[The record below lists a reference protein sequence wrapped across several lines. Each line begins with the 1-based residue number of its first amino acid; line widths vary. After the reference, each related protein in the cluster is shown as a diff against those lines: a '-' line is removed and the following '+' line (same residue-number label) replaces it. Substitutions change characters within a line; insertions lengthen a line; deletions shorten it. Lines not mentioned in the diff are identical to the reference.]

1 MPSYG
6 KLCFLLSGT
15 ISGLASF
22 LMFLNS
28 RYVAKWISGGEAE
41 ETSRVLKS
49 YPSWSSCITS
59 ISGCFLP
66 VVGVLKGDNSK
77 AGGEK
82 Q

>member
-28 RYVAKWISGGEAE
+28 HYVAKWISGGEAE
-41 ETSRVLKS
+41 ETSRVLS
-49 YPSWSSCITS
+49 LAHPGPPASPRLVDVFFQLLVC
-59 ISGCFLP
+59 
-66 VVGVLKGDNSK
+66 
-77 AGGEK
+77 
-82 Q
+82 